1 MESAEEWR
9 EFRRECV
16 MMQQYGV
23 VSMPLAPPNPLIELR
38 VPPLLLIKACAL
50 LQEVLHEEVLARQI
64 ATPAKYHR
72 TLEEDINLLANSVGP
87 LEPYRVELH
96 QVRERRNQAA
106 HTRSANHLWQQLH
119 ADIEVIESALIALG
133 RAVRTPRLAIYY
145 ERKRIADSADLN
157 IAMQFRELLGVVEDG
172 RQVICFEWLHQ
183 VPRMTPAPS
192 RSGA

>member
-106 HTRSANHLWQQLH
+106 IGQPSVATATCGYRSHRVRADRARPRRAH
-119 ADIEVIESALIALG
+119 AQAGNLL
-133 RAVRTPRLAIYY
+133 RAQENR
-145 ERKRIADSADLN
+145 
-157 IAMQFRELLGVVEDG
+157 
-172 RQVICFEWLHQ
+172 
-183 VPRMTPAPS
+183 
-192 RSGA
+192 